1 MTSPAKIAANRRN
14 ARRSTGPRSAAGKAR
29 ARRNAFRHGLS
40 TPASV
45 DHVAMN
51 WIDDLVLALTR
62 DYSRQLEFELATV
75 RGSSLGPNFS
85 SICEWQPGGSRV
97 GVNVSTVHDRGFL
110 ELDFQVDGKPIVQRF
125 ELTGILMQVG
135 GVRWTVKCPES
146 AKMVRDLYL
155 LFRPGHTHFR
165 SRHALALSYYSN
177 WRKKRHGE
185 RANRL
190 MDRLGATE
198 WHESTDTS
206 EKHAA
211 PDI

>member
-1 MTSPAKIAANRRN
+1 M
-14 ARRSTGPRSAAGKAR
+14 
-29 ARRNAFRHGLS
+29 
-40 TPASV
+40 
-45 DHVAMN
+45 
-51 WIDDLVLALTR
+51 
-62 DYSRQLEFELATV
+62 
-75 RGSSLGPNFS
+75 
-85 SICEWQPGGSRV
+85 
-97 GVNVSTVHDRGFL
+97 
-110 ELDFQVDGKPIVQRF
+110 DGKPIVQRF

-165 SRHALALSYYSN
+165 SRHALGLSYYSN

-198 WHESTDTS
+198 WHEPPIRPKNMQRRTFKRLVNELWDAWRRDAHANLGVWLDRDALENLGSAELDDIARKRITDKYLRRS
-206 EKHAA
+206 RRKSSNQ
-211 PDI
+211 